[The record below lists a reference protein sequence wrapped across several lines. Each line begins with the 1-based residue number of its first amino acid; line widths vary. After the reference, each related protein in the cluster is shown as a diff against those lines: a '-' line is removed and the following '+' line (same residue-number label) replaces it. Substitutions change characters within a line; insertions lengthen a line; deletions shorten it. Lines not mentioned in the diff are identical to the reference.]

1 MTASGVLSKRS
12 VEPHSNN
19 HLFTG
24 YVFCARFGGDSNANG
39 STYYYQSI
47 PFFET
52 AKMLYVPAA
61 LLDYK
66 FSLLHKKGQL
76 VNPMYIKKANF
87 LKEDLG
93 DYDPRNE
100 IEYD

>member
-1 MTASGVLSKRS
+1 MEVFDGSSTEENEANFFAAELLLEDRAVLECLSEYS
-12 VEPHSNN
+12 
-19 HLFTG
+19 
-24 YVFCARFGGDSNANG
+24 
-39 STYYYQSI
+39 
-47 PFFET
+47 FFET

-66 FSLLHKKGQL
+66 FSLLYEKGQL